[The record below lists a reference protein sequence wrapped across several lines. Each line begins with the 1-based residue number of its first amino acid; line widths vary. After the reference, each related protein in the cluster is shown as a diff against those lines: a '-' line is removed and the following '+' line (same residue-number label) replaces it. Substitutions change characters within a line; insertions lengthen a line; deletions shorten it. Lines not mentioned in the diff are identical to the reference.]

1 MSAIK
6 LEAPVTGDSLFE
18 KERHTDTYPFVDARQ
33 FNFSSKTVL
42 ISGASK
48 GIGKATAI
56 AYAQAGTSNI
66 VLLARSDLGAF
77 VKEVEDAAVQAQ
89 RQKPNV
95 LIIKCDVTSVS
106 DVEQAAEQVTK
117 AFGKLDILI
126 NNAGYLEKWKK
137 VHETD
142 PDDWWKSFEVNFKGV
157 YLMCR
162 SFIPLLLKGS
172 EKTIIQVSS
181 IGAVAVMPGASAYQ
195 IAKQALLRL
204 NDFLTAE
211 YAEDGLLAYAIHPG
225 AVRTELALGMPDYM
239 HEVLTDAPELPANTL
254 VWLTKERRTW
264 LADRY
269 ISVQWDMEELESKRE
284 EIEAKGLLT
293 LRLRS

>member
-6 LEAPVTGDSLFE
+6 LEPPVTGDNLFT
-18 KERHTDTYPFVDARQ
+18 KQRHTDTYSFIDARQ
-33 FNFSSKTVL
+33 CDLSGKTILV
-42 ISGASK
+42 SGASK

-56 AYAQAGTSNI
+56 AFAQAGASNI
-66 VLLARSDLGAF
+66 VLLARSDLTAF
-77 VKEVEDAAVQAQ
+77 VKDVEQAAVEAQ

-95 LIIKCDVTSVS
+95 LIIKCDVTSVP
-106 DVEQAAEQVTK
+106 ETEHAAEQVAS
-117 AFGKLDILI
+117 AFGQLDILI

-137 VHETD
+137 VHESD
-142 PDDWWKSFEVNFKGV
+142 PEEWWKSMEVNFKGV

-162 SFIPLLLKGS
+162 AFIPLLLKGS

-195 IAKQALLRL
+195 VAKQALLRL

-211 YAEDGLLAYAIHPG
+211 YAEEGLLAYAIHPG
-225 AVRTELALGMPDYM
+225 GVKTELALGMPDYM
-239 HEVLTDAPELPANTL
+239 HEHLTDEPELPANTL

-269 ISVQWDMEELESKRE
+269 VNVQWDMEELEARRE

-293 LRLRS
+293 MRLRS